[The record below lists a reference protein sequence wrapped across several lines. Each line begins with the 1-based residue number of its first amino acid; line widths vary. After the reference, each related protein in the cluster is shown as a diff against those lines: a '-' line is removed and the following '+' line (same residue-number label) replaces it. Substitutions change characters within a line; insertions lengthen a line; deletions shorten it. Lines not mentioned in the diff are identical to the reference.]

1 MGIGFSLTKKIIQ
14 NKTYQYFPVGRSIL
28 TYVMEKGKRILS
40 IDIMRGFN
48 LVLMLFVN
56 DLYMPGV
63 PGWLG
68 HTKGDFDGM
77 GLADWVFPGFMFMVG
92 MSIPYSVGNRIARG
106 EDKTTILKHVLV
118 RAGSLL
124 IIGVLMANSR
134 NVGPEYTG
142 MTKSLWSMIMYTGVF
157 LIWFNYDN
165 TKWNKV
171 TIYGLQ
177 ILGVLMILPMVY
189 IYRSPDDDAFRFNS
203 WGILGT
209 IGWGSLI
216 AGLVYV
222 WFRDNITKTAIVVM
236 FFLLLNILSKLH
248 FLDFLRPLR
257 IVMGPVINGNAPF
270 IVLSGMLITL
280 ILKKYATENALK
292 TILIIASLGVL
303 SIAAGFML
311 RPWFIISKIQ
321 ATPTWGLIC
330 NGISM
335 LLFVLLFWIIDIMKK
350 INWSLFLRP
359 AGANSLTV
367 YLVPD
372 MFYYIIWQFSLPFL
386 FYKHLPE
393 PGMVILGSIVW
404 ALIMGVGLPIVLE
417 KINFRLKL

>member
-1 MGIGFSLTKKIIQ
+1 MGLE
-14 NKTYQYFPVGRSIL
+14 KT
-28 TYVMEKGKRILS
+28 KRILS

-63 PGWLG
+63 PAWLG
-68 HTKGDFDGM
+68 HTTADFDGM

-92 MSIPYSVGNRIARG
+92 MSIPYSVGNRISRG
-106 EDKTTILKHVLV
+106 ESKSELLKHILV

-134 NVGPEYTG
+134 NADAEHMG

-165 TKWNKV
+165 TKWNKY

-177 ILGVLMILPMVY
+177 LLGVLMILPMVY
-189 IYRSPDDDAFRFNS
+189 IFRSADGGSFRFNS

-216 AGLVYV
+216 AGLVYMWV
-222 WFRDNITKTAIVVM
+222 RDNISKTVLFVIL
-236 FFLLLNILSKLH
+236 FLLLNILSKLQL
-248 FLDFLRPLR
+248 LDFLRPLR
-257 IVMGPVINGNAPF
+257 TVMGPLINGNAPF

-280 ILKKYATENALK
+280 ILKKYATTNAQK
-292 TILIIASLGVL
+292 TVLIIVALGIF
-303 SIAAGFML
+303 SIAAGFIL

-335 LLFVLLFWIIDIMKK
+335 LLFALLFWIVDIMKK

-372 MFYYIIWQFSLPFL
+372 MFYYIIWQFGLPFL

-393 PGMVILGSIVW
+393 PALVILGSIAW
-404 ALIMGVGLPIVLE
+404 ALIMGVALPKVLE

>member
-1 MGIGFSLTKKIIQ
+1 MKS
-14 NKTYQYFPVGRSIL
+14 N
-28 TYVMEKGKRILS
+28 RILS

-63 PGWLG
+63 PSWLG
-68 HTKGDFDGM
+68 HVERDFDGM

-92 MSIPYSVGNRIARG
+92 MSIPYSIGNRMSRG
-106 EDKTTILKHVLV
+106 EARVDILKHILV
-118 RAGSLL
+118 RSGSLL

-134 NVGPEYTG
+134 NVNAEYTG

-157 LIWFNYDN
+157 LIWFNYDATN
-165 TKWNKV
+165 WNKQL
-171 TIYGLQ
+171 IRGLQ
-177 ILGVLMILPMVY
+177 VLGVLMIIPMVY
-189 IYRSPDDDAFRFNS
+189 IFRNAENNIFRFNS

-209 IGWGSLI
+209 IGWGF
-216 AGLVYV
+216 LVAAIVYML
-222 WFRDNITKTAIVVM
+222 FRDHILKTSLFVIG
-236 FFLLLNILSKLH
+236 FLFLNMLSKLNM
-248 FLDFLRPLR
+248 LDFLSGARLV
-257 IVMGPVINGNAPF
+257 IGPIINGNAPF
-270 IVLSGMLITL
+270 IVLSGMLTTL
-280 ILKKYATENALK
+280 ILIKYAVESAVK
-292 TILIIASLGVL
+292 TALIITALGIL
-303 SIAAGFML
+303 SVAAGFAL

-335 LLFVLLFWIIDIMKK
+335 VLFALLFWIIDIKK
-350 INWSLFLRP
+350 RVNWSLFLKP

-393 PGMVILGSIVW
+393 PGLVILGSIVW
-404 ALIMGVGLPIVLE
+404 ALIMGVALPIVLE
-417 KINFRLKL
+417 KINFRLRL

>member
-1 MGIGFSLTKKIIQ
+1 
-14 NKTYQYFPVGRSIL
+14 
-28 TYVMEKGKRILS
+28 MEKSNRILS
-40 IDIMRGFN
+40 IDILRGFN

-63 PGWLG
+63 PAWLG
-68 HTKGDFDGM
+68 HVAGDFDGM

-92 MSIPYSVGNRIARG
+92 MSVPYSVGNRISKGDDQRAVM
-106 EDKTTILKHVLV
+106 KHILI
-118 RAGSLL
+118 RTASLL

-134 NVGPEYTG
+134 NVNEEFTG

-157 LIWFNYDN
+157 LIWNNYD
-165 TKWNKV
+165 TSKWSKT

-177 ILGVLMILPMVY
+177 LLGALMILPMVY
-189 IYRSPDDDAFRFNS
+189 IFRSAEDHLLRFNS

-209 IGWGSLI
+209 IGWGFLI
-216 AGLVYV
+216 TALVYSR
-222 WFRDNITKTAIVVM
+222 FRDNIWFTLFFVL
-236 FFLLLNILSKLH
+236 FFLFLNMLSKLH
-248 FLDFLRPLR
+248 LLDFLSPLR
-257 IVMGPVINGNAPF
+257 PMFGILINGNAPF
-270 IVLSGMLITL
+270 IVLSGMLVTL
-280 ILKKYATENALK
+280 ILKKYAHENAVK
-292 TILIIASLGVL
+292 TALIIAGLGML
-303 SIAAGFML
+303 SIAAGFVF
-311 RPWFIISKIQ
+311 RPWFMISKIQ
-321 ATPTWGLIC
+321 ATPTWALIC
-330 NGISM
+330 NGITM
-335 LLFVLLFWIIDIMKK
+335 VLFALLFWIIDIRKK

-393 PGMVILGSIVW
+393 PGLVVLGSIAW
-404 ALIMGVGLPIVLE
+404 AIIMGVALPVLLD